1 MTEEQRRVRLL
12 QQLYDYRPS
21 EPGSIPEVVD
31 LLGEVMDG
39 HDEELWRSTLRGLA
53 HENLITLHESLVLDS
68 WSMNITSD
76 GRSIVESRR
85 KRLEDPALRWQAAL
99 TAVLRWLYD
108 QSAEGPVWLQTGS
121 VAETDYALFEGDY
134 LPKYLLYR
142 AAEQLKNDGLIEA
155 GEDGGELGGPL
166 IIRLARAGR
175 ECVDAGGNVTEYLRQ
190 TRQPAGNVWNIHS
203 MSGNL
208 AVDSTYV
215 TQTVIT
221 NSGLDADQLKVLLA
235 AMLEALP
242 ALPFA

>member
-1 MTEEQRRVRLL
+1 
-12 QQLYDYRPS
+12 
-21 EPGSIPEVVD
+21 
-31 LLGEVMDG
+31 
-39 HDEELWRSTLRGLA
+39 
-53 HENLITLHESLVLDS
+53 
-68 WSMNITSD
+68 
-76 GRSIVESRR
+76 
-85 KRLEDPALRWQAAL
+85 
-99 TAVLRWLYD
+99 VLRWLYD

-242 ALPFA
+242 ALDLAEKQAAEVRRSVQIVEGELEQAQPDEHVVRTMVQRAVTGIGAASQSALSFCLTMLAKYEMAKMGIPIE